1 MKLQFDGNQTFQ
13 VDAVRAVV
21 DLFDGQPRSEPT
33 YAPLRQQDYGALFAG
48 QVQTELGVGNYLI
61 LDEPRLLRNTRVV
74 QERNDIE
81 VEGEAAQLS
90 AWELFDGPANMKRRC
105 PHFSVEMETG
115 TGKTYVYLRTIR
127 ELSRRYGWRK
137 FVIVVPSIAIREG
150 VLKNLEVTAE
160 HFASL
165 YDHEPCE
172 HFVYDGRDLSRLRQ
186 FATANTLQVMVINID
201 AFRRRIE
208 EDGGNATGTGNVIYK
223 DTDRLSGH
231 KPIQFLQAAR
241 PIVLLDEPQSI
252 DNTERAQAAIKELNP
267 LCTLRYSATHRDA
280 HNLVYRLDPVRAF
293 ELKLVKQI
301 VVASVRGEGGANEAF
316 VRIEKV
322 DHTKGIKAKVRI
334 HVSGADGPKEKLVTV
349 THGDDLFDKSD
360 ERECYRHG
368 FKVVE
373 VSAEPGNEFVQFV
386 GRRMRLGEEIGGAR
400 PDVWRIQIQETVKRH
415 LEKELHVAGRGIKVL
430 SLFFLDRVANYRRH
444 GEPDERGP
452 FALAIEE
459 ILGQFAKDERHRSLP
474 WLQGAVAGVHNGY
487 FAQDKKGGP
496 KDSREGK
503 DTKDDE
509 AAYDLI
515 MKDKERLLSVDEPLR
530 FLFSHSALREGWDNP
545 NVFQICTLNETQS
558 TMKKRQEIGRGLR
571 LPVDATGHR
580 VRDDGVNR
588 LTVVANESYE
598 EFAKRLQGEYE
609 TDCGVTFGKI
619 PLMALAKLPTFDGD
633 REVPIGRD
641 RAQAL
646 LQALVANKMLDAEGR
661 LLPAFD
667 PRLPD
672 FDLGL
677 PADFR
682 HLQTAVTDLLSSYR
696 IERHV
701 QPERA
706 PHENRLRKEVQ
717 LSPEFQELWARIKA
731 KTTYRVEF
739 DSGELIARA
748 AGAVQRMPRID
759 ARSILVQAGRL
770 DVMRGGVETTAQY
783 AREERAT
790 YGRAALP
797 DVLGY
802 LQNHTELTRETL
814 LAILEKSGRLDDVF
828 VDAQT
833 FLDQAVAAVTETLN
847 TLIVDGI
854 RYQKRP
860 PDAQDAAWEM
870 SAFKNEELFDYLNS
884 LATAPGKSLYDFVE
898 YESDVERTFAKQLN
912 ERSDI
917 KLFVKLPRWFV
928 VDTPVGAYNPDWAI
942 VKHDKATVYMVRETK
957 GTKDFRKRRGIEN
970 DKVRCGEQHFKAL
983 DVSFDVVTSADEIR

>member
-1 MKLQFDGNQTFQ
+1 MKLQFDGNQGFQ
-13 VDAVRAVV
+13 LDAVRAVV

-33 YAPLRQQDYGALFAG
+33 YAPLRQVDYGVLYAG
-48 QVQTELGVGNYLI
+48 QVQTELGVGNHLI
-61 LDEPRLLRNTRVV
+61 LDEPRLLRNARVV

-81 VEGEAAQLS
+81 VENAAEPLS
-90 AWELFDGPANMKRRC
+90 AWELFDGPANMPRRC

-127 ELSRRYGWRK
+127 ELSRRYGWSK

-160 HFASL
+160 HFASF
-165 YDHEPCE
+165 YDQEPCE

-186 FATANTLQVMVINID
+186 FAIANTLQVMVINID

-208 EDGGNATGTGNVIYK
+208 EDGGSAAGSGNLIYK

-231 KPIQFLQAAR
+231 KPIEFLQAAR

-252 DNTERAQAAIKELNP
+252 DNTEKAQAAIRELNP

-301 VVASVRGEGGANEAF
+301 VVASVRGDGGANDAF
-316 VRIEKV
+316 VRIEAV
-322 DHTKGIKAKVRI
+322 DNTKGIRAKIRI
-334 HVSGADGPKEKLVTV
+334 HKQGKDAPKETSVWCKQ
-349 THGDDLFDKSD
+349 GDDLFEKSD
-360 ERECYRHG
+360 ERANYRDG
-368 FKVVE
+368 FKVVGI
-373 VSAEPGNEFVQFV
+373 STEPGNEHVEFV

-400 PDVWRIQIQETVKRH
+400 PDVWRIQIQETVRRH
-415 LEKELHVAGRGIKVL
+415 LDKELQVAGRGIKVL

-444 GEPDERGP
+444 GEPDERGT
-452 FALAIEE
+452 FAVAIEE
-459 ILGQFAKDERHRSLP
+459 ILAGFAKDDRYRSLP
-474 WLQGAVAGVHNGY
+474 WLQGAVKALHNGY
-487 FAQDKKGGP
+487 FAQDKKGGAP

-609 TDCGVTFGKI
+609 AECGVTFGKV
-619 PLMALAKLPTFDGD
+619 PLLALAKLPTFDGD
-633 REVPIGRD
+633 REVPLGRE
-641 RAQAL
+641 RAKAL
-646 LQALVANKMLDAEGR
+646 LQALAANKMLDADGR

-667 PRLPD
+667 PRRPD

-677 PADFR
+677 PAEFR
-682 HLQTAVTDLLSSYR
+682 HLGTAVIDLLGTYR
-696 IERHV
+696 IERHI

-706 PHENRLRKEVQ
+706 PRENRLRKEVQ
-717 LSPEFQELWARIKA
+717 LSPEFQELWKRIKA

-739 DSGELIARA
+739 DTEALIVAA
-748 AGAVQRMPRID
+748 AGEVKRMPRIEP
-759 ARSILVQAGRL
+759 RTILVQSGRL
-770 DVMRGGVETTAQY
+770 EVKRGGVDTTAQS
-783 AREERAT
+783 AREEKAA
-790 YGRAALP
+790 YGRSGLP

-802 LQNHTELTRETL
+802 LQNRIELTRPTL
-814 LAILEKSGRLDDVF
+814 LAILQKSGRLDDVF

-833 FLDQAVAAVTETLN
+833 FLDRAAAAIAGALEKM
-847 TLIVDGI
+847 IVDGI

-860 PDAQDAAWEM
+860 PDALDAAWEM
-870 SAFKNEELFDYLNS
+870 SRFENQELFDYLSS
-884 LATAPGKSLYDFVE
+884 LQTSPGKSLYEFVE
-898 YESDVERTFAKQLN
+898 YESEVEKAFAKKLDERT
-912 ERSDI
+912 DI

-928 VDTPVGAYNPDWAI
+928 VDTPVGDYNPDWAI
-942 VKHDKATVYMVRETK
+942 VKHDRATVYLVRETK
-957 GTKDFRKRRGIEN
+957 STKDFRKRRSSEN
-970 DKVRCGEQHFKAL
+970 DKVLCGEKHFQAL
-983 DVSFDVVTSADEIR
+983 GVPFDVVVDASEV